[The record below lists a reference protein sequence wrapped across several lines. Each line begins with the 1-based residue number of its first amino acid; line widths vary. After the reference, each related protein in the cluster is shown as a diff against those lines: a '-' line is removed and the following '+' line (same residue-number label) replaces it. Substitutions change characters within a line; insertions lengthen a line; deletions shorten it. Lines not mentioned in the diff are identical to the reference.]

1 MNDTDYTDEMRCESC
16 NEPRP
21 PGGSLCPRCEDLQAA
36 RISPG
41 NTDPVMH
48 YNPPHG
54 NTTR

>member
-36 RISPG
+36 RIAPG